1 MSQRTKHE
9 KGHILSIQAVKSKLN
24 FYSLS
29 KARKMDADMSS
40 TEEHVYTN
48 KQQQDMITQE
58 NTIDSTESMSKLPQ
72 QPKISSNYFVKE
84 FYR

>member
-1 MSQRTKHE
+1 
-9 KGHILSIQAVKSKLN
+9 
-24 FYSLS
+24 
-29 KARKMDADMSS
+29 MDADMSS